1 MNILKNIVG
10 FLGKNIAID
19 LHIYIYI
26 SYDFEP
32 FPIHIKS
39 AQKSLINTQIKLTLP
54 TIIKLLGTITH
65 KILPL

>member
-19 LHIYIYI
+19 LHIYI